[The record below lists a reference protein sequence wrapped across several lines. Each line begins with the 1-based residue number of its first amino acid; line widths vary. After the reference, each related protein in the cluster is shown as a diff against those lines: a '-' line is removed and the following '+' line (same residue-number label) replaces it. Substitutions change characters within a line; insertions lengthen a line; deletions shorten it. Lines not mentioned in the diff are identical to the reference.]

1 MVALYVP
8 MGLSGIAEG
17 KVKAS
22 VPIKSDGDSSGKNL
36 VNNPDFLSGLD
47 HWIMMDSSGKLQASV
62 EQRNGRKALKM
73 SYEPP
78 AEIGWPAVVQDL
90 DLTPGKA
97 YTMSVDIDV
106 ENTRDGAIL
115 CHRASGGFGKAP
127 RPFGWRIT
135 DPETRNLDNGT
146 GHDPGSAC
154 RCKNE
159 NQPHSPRT
167 WNRLVFQRRGQGS
180 DQGQKWGGLRPRWRI
195 QKMKTKPLPACQKS
209 PTYAPSARPVEFYQF
224 NGNPSLKVAFN

>member
-1 MVALYVP
+1 MTPTNQRLFSLMVALYVP
-8 MGLSGIAEG
+8 IGLSGIAEG
-17 KVKAS
+17 KVKAP

-106 ENTRDGAIL
+106 ENTRGGAGPYFVIEYL
-115 CHRASGGFGKAP
+115 EASGKRLALSDGESPILKPGTWTTGLGTIRVPLAAAKMRINLILHGHGTAWFSNVVVREATKVRNGGGCVLDGGFK
-127 RPFGWRIT
+127 
-135 DPETRNLDNGT
+135 
-146 GHDPGSAC
+146 
-154 RCKNE
+154 K
-159 NQPHSPRT
+159 
-167 WNRLVFQRRGQGS
+167 
-180 DQGQKWGGLRPRWRI
+180 
-195 QKMKTKPLPACQKS
+195 
-209 PTYAPSARPVEFYQF
+209 
-224 NGNPSLKVAFN
+224 